1 MLASRRGGRTEREGR
16 RRVIGRLRG
25 AVGAVQ
31 LDGTLIVDVGGV
43 GYEVH
48 VPLGTLGRAREGDE
62 VELHVHTHA
71 RETELSLYGFPTAED
86 KHAFRVLLGVSNVGP
101 KLALAILGS
110 LDAQTLADAVARQD
124 RAALKGISGVG
135 KKTVERILLDLGGK
149 LVAPPPGLRA
159 RAPEPRAVP
168 LSGPKATVVGA
179 LVSMGYKRPEAE
191 RALESLEEK
200 AGESVES
207 LLRRALGAMG

>member
-1 MLASRRGGRTEREGR
+1 MPP
-16 RRVIGRLRG
+16 VIGRLRG

-62 VELHVHTHA
+62 LELHVHTHA
-71 RETELSLYGFPTAED
+71 RETELALYGFPTAED
-86 KHAFRVLLGVSNVGP
+86 KHAFRALLGVSNVGP

-110 LDAQTLADAVARQD
+110 LDAQALAEAVTRQD
-124 RAALKGISGVG
+124 RGALKGISGVG

-159 RAPEPRAVP
+159 APVPRPVT

-179 LVSMGYKRPEAE
+179 LVSMGYKRAEAE
-191 RALESLEEK
+191 RA
-200 AGESVES
+200 VES
-207 LLRRALGAMG
+207 LDDVKGESAEAMLRRALGAMG